1 MELKIK
7 KLTNEKLIRVEA
19 KGEVKEIFIQ
29 EDFLNPD
36 SNKFSICFRGQN
48 QSGIVELNSEEI
60 NNLYEEI
67 KKNKEL
73 IKGGKII
80 FFESENSERPKKK
93 RGYNKI

>member
-19 KGEVKEIFIQ
+19 KGEVKGIFIQ